1 MSELRADMRPYEA
14 VTYFFDRAAD
24 LCKLD
29 DAAREVLSGTYRE
42 LRVQVLVDR
51 DDGAL
56 DVYTGYRVQHNGARG
71 PYKGGVRFHP
81 SAHLDEVRALAAL
94 MTWKSA
100 LVDIPFGGAKGGI
113 EVDPTCMSKAE
124 QERMTRRYTDQ
135 IAHIIGATRDIPAPD
150 VNTNAQVMAWMMDEY
165 GRRHGHTPQIVTG
178 KPIALGGSFGREAAT
193 GRGVVW
199 LLGEW
204 LRAAD
209 WRDEKVTLAI
219 QGFGKVGA
227 WAARLA
233 HEEGYKVIAVS
244 DVKGGIYRKSGLD
257 IDKLI
262 GHAIEAGSVA
272 GFPDVEPLD
281 APEDVLFL
289 DVDVVVPAALGDA
302 LHAGNADRV
311 QARLVLEGAN
321 HPTTPAGDQVLVDRG
336 IAILPDI
343 LANAGGVIVSYCE
356 WVQNIQELRWSEDE
370 VNDRLRRTLSTAWQV
385 LRHYAEANTVTLRE
399 AAFALSV
406 ERVAEAATLRGYI

>member
-24 LCKLD
+24 LCRLG

-51 DDGAL
+51 DEGGI

-71 PYKGGVRFHP
+71 PYKGGIRFHP
-81 SAHLDEVRALAAL
+81 SANLDEVRALASL

-113 EVDPTCMSKAE
+113 EVDPSSMSRTE

-135 IAHIIGATRDIPAPD
+135 ISHIIGATRDIPAPD
-150 VNTNAQVMAWMMDEY
+150 INTDAQVMAWMMDEY

-199 LLGEW
+199 LLREW
-204 LRAAD
+204 IRAAG
-209 WRDEKVTLAI
+209 WRDEELTLAI
-219 QGFGKVGA
+219 QGFGQVGS
-227 WAARLA
+227 WAARIA
-233 HEEGYKVIAVS
+233 HDEGYKVVAVS
-244 DVKGGIYRKSGLD
+244 DVKGGIYRESGLD
-257 IDKLI
+257 IHRVLA
-262 GHAIEAGSVA
+262 HAIEAGSVV
-272 GFPDVEPLD
+272 GFPEAEPLG
-281 APEDVLFL
+281 ASEDVLFL
-289 DVDVVVPAALGDA
+289 DVDVIVPAALGDV

-311 QARLVLEGAN
+311 QARLVVEAAN
-321 HPTTPAGDQVLVDRG
+321 HPTTPAGDRVLECRG
-336 IAILPDI
+336 ITTLPDI
-343 LANAGGVIVSYCE
+343 IANAGGVIVSYCE
-356 WVQNIQELRWSEDE
+356 WVQNIQELRWTEDE
-370 VNDRLRRTLSTAWQV
+370 VNARLRKTLRDAWHLV
-385 LRHYAEANTVTLRE
+385 RDCAERRDVTLRE
-399 AAFALSV
+399 AAFALAV